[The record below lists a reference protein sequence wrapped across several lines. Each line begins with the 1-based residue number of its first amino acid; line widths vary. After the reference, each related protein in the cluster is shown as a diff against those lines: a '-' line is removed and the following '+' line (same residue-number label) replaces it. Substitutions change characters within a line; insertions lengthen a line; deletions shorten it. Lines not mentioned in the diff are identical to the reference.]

1 MAFSLRSLSSRRRIG
16 VDIGATAVRAAQLR
30 LDPPTLVRVAQV
42 RLPEGAVQGGEV
54 RDGNAVAAALT
65 ELWQLGRF
73 KSRQVH
79 LGIGNQRVVVRE
91 VTLPWL
97 PDKELR
103 ESLPFQV
110 QEYVPI
116 PIDEAVLDYHVLEEL
131 EQDGRRMVRL
141 LLVAAARSMI
151 LALVEAV
158 DVAKLVPVGID
169 VVPFAIVR
177 SVGDVDGMGLSE
189 EIGDEAIVNIG
200 ADVTSIVVH
209 TRGSPRFVRMLPSGG
224 QDMSGAIA
232 TALPVSPEDAERLK
246 RGETVGSEEVRTQA
260 AAIVGSRTNAFIDEV
275 RSSLD
280 FYTAQSPGSRIIRV
294 VLTGGGSLLSGLQEE
309 MASQMKCEVV
319 HGSPFG
325 RVAPASDLVPEAMQ
339 SAAPLLSV
347 AVGLAIPGDAA

>member
-1 MAFSLRSLSSRRRIG
+1 MAFLRSLSTRRRIG
-16 VDIGATAVRAAQLR
+16 VDIGATAVRAAQVR

-42 RLPEGAVQGGEV
+42 RLPEGVVHGGEV
-54 RDGNAVAAALT
+54 RDGHAVGAALT
-65 ELWQLGRF
+65 ELWQLGKF
-73 KSRQVH
+73 KNRQVH

-116 PIDEAVLDYHVLEEL
+116 PIDEAVLDYHILEEL

-141 LLVAAARSMI
+141 LLVAATRSMI

-158 DVAKLVPVGID
+158 EVAKLVPVGID
-169 VVPFAIVR
+169 VVPFAVVR
-177 SVGDVDGMGLSE
+177 SVGDVDGMALSE
-189 EIGDEAIVNIG
+189 ELGDEAIVNIG

-209 TRGSPRFVRMLPSGG
+209 ANGSPRFVRMLPSGG
-224 QDMSGAIA
+224 QEVSSAIA
-232 TALPVSPEDAERLK
+232 TALPVTPEDAERLK
-246 RGETVGSEEVRTQA
+246 RGESVGSEEIRAQA
-260 AAIVGSRTNAFIDEV
+260 AAIVESRISGFIDEV

-280 FYTAQSPGSRIIRV
+280 FYTAQSPGSRILRV
-294 VLTGGGSLLSGLQEE
+294 VLTGGGSLLGGLQDQLAAR
-309 MASQMKCEVV
+309 MNCEVV
-319 HGSPFG
+319 HGSPFR
-325 RVAPASDLVPEAMQ
+325 RVTPASDLVPDAMR

-347 AVGLAIPGDAA
+347 AVGLALPGDAL